1 MALILSLYLMLT
13 GCAVLLVGA
22 AGAGAGTLAYMNG
35 ELKRDYKVSYDR
47 AVQACSDAL
56 NNLQIPVNEKTADAL
71 QTIFTAKRPDGTP
84 VTVKAVK
91 RDEQV
96 TEVFVRTG
104 ILGVWDK
111 NVSMQIHERIHS
123 EINQAQQPAPV
134 MSEYTPAE
142 EIAAHKNNTK
152 AVPEE
157 TEVIGTPPSSTENEI
172 ETAGQNNL
180 QAKLADD
187 FPFAERKIIIQFQHN
202 SNEIPADAY
211 HTLNRIAEYTVRNPK
226 TRIQIKGYT
235 DSHGAYS
242 YNIMI
247 SEQRANTIKNY
258 LIAKGVKPSKM
269 TALGL
274 GPQDFVAGNES
285 EEERRLNRRVEIE
298 FNWEE

>member
-1 MALILSLYLMLT
+1 MLT

-35 ELKRDYKVSYDR
+35 ELKRDYEVSYDR
-47 AVQACSDAL
+47 AVQACSEAL
-56 NNLQIPVNEKTADAL
+56 DNLQIPVNEKTADAL
-71 QTIFTAKRPDGTP
+71 QTIFNAKRPDGTP

-96 TEVFVRTG
+96 TEVSVRTG

-123 EINQAQQPAPV
+123 EMNQAQQPAPV
-134 MSEYTPAE
+134 MSEYTPDE
-142 EIAAHKNNTK
+142 ESSSHQNNTTG
-152 AVPEE
+152 APEE
-157 TEVIGTPPSSTENEI
+157 TGVIETPPSSTENEI
-172 ETAGQNNL
+172 ETAGQNHL

-187 FPFAERKIIIQFQHN
+187 FPFNERKIIIQFQHN

-211 HTLNRIAEYTVRNPK
+211 QTLNRIADYMIRKAE
-226 TRIQIKGYT
+226 TRIQIRGYT

-258 LIAKGVKPSKM
+258 LIAKGVKPPHM

-285 EEERRLNRRVEIE
+285 EEGRRLNRRVEIE
-298 FNWEE
+298 FSWEQ